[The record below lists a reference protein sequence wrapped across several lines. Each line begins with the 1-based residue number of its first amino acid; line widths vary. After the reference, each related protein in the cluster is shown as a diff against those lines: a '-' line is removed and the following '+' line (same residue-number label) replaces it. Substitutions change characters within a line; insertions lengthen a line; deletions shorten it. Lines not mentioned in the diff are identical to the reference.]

1 MLGDV
6 RIIYEVLRR
15 PVLMSY
21 LLTHLLSCLPLRRNF
36 YCILFPY
43 SIAYP
48 LWNRQV
54 SDLKYRFPFN
64 FPFLFLVSGQ
74 RRVMALLRAHEAVKK
89 EQFSLLP

>member
-21 LLTHLLSCLPLRRNF
+21 LLTHLLFCLPLRRNI
-36 YCILFPY
+36 YCILFLY

-64 FPFLFLVSGQ
+64 FPFLFLVSG
-74 RRVMALLRAHEAVKK
+74 
-89 EQFSLLP
+89 